1 MRIDADTPLWV
12 VTDATKHTDLRDI
25 CFETT
30 IEGLRL
36 QFAGGL
42 SMDDHPVLFTD
53 EEEAHEE
60 AKNRLLVR
68 RIAERIRIERRLA
81 ADEVVRITLHDAD
94 GRIIWKGEVG

>member
-12 VTDATKHTDLRDI
+12 VTDATKHSDLRDI
-25 CFETT
+25 CFQTT

-42 SMDDHPVLFTD
+42 SMDQRPVLFTD

-68 RIAERIRIERRLA
+68 RVAERIRIERRLD
-81 ADEVVRITLHDAD
+81 ADEVVRITLHGED
-94 GRIIWKGEVG
+94 GTVIWQGEVR